1 MGLGL
6 REIRM
11 SAASIMD
18 PAGPSL
24 GALNLAGLLQLPEL
38 GQLPF
43 LSCVGQP
50 SDAGFTGRKE
60 TSSQGS
66 SQESLTAE
74 GDLCFLGR
82 MGGDHSIW
90 YTDMEAGMFDS

>member
-1 MGLGL
+1 MGNVAQPPLGK
-6 REIRM
+6 
-11 SAASIMD
+11 ASGERGCQ
-18 PAGPSL
+18 AGPMSM
-24 GALNLAGLLQLPEL
+24 GR
-38 GQLPF
+38 F
-43 LSCVGQP
+43 SCVGQP

-90 YTDMEAGMFDS
+90 YTDMEAGMLDS